1 MVESIALNM
10 INQLKVDFALTVG
23 LYIYIYIN
31 SLVTIKE
38 RDLNL
43 ALTIEILK
51 GSN

>member
-10 INQLKVDFALTVG
+10 INQLKVDFALTVW
-23 LYIYIYIN
+23 LYIYIN